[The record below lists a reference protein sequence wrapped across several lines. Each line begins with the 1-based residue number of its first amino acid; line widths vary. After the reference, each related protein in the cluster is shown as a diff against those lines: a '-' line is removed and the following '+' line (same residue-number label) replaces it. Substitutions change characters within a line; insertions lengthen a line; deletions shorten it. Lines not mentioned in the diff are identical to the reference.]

1 MNVVIVFSKH
11 AKKYFSNCARSVQ
24 EHFCSLLKRKI
35 LKHSEGAIRV
45 NIMFSVAWT
54 RSVV

>member
-45 NIMFSVAWT
+45 NIMFSVA
-54 RSVV
+54 